1 MFKIFKKIKWFF
13 SYYKKEYTVAILLML
28 TSYGLFL
35 VPPKIIGE
43 VSDLISKR
51 TLTKEVLFSK
61 VILLLVVTIVIYLSN
76 LIWQY
81 FIFRSNDEI
90 GRIVRSNLAKKIL
103 WESPR
108 FFEIN
113 STGSLMGK
121 ITTDVSN
128 LAEMSGSGVLSFF
141 ESFVALS
148 IYLVAMLMID
158 PLLCLVSFIPLP
170 LIAVF
175 TKYVSARLYSLFDKV
190 EKVNDKI
197 NELVLENVLGVR
209 VIRAYSKEEN
219 EIKRFEERSKNLY
232 DKMMDESKTS
242 ALWGPIGRG
251 VSGASYVI
259 AFLFGAHQISKGA
272 LTIGQLITF
281 IMYLGNIVGPMF
293 SLGDFITMSN
303 QASASSDRIS
313 NVLNEKID
321 LPDGE
326 KELNSLWDKTIEF
339 RNFSFKYPSS
349 KSDLLK
355 EINLTIEPGQ
365 TLGVVGKVG
374 SGKTTFLKQI
384 LKFYKQNEGELFIGS
399 SDIVDIKSSTIR
411 DKIGYVPQNH
421 LVFSKSLEDNVL
433 FSKKKDS
440 KGGLSLE
447 EALSLADLEKDLSQ
461 LPNGIETMIGE
472 KGVSL
477 SGGQKQRLQIARAL
491 IIDPELLILDDS
503 LSAVDAKTEEK
514 ILKNLRETRK
524 GKMTF
529 ISSHRLSAVI
539 NADTIIV
546 LKDGRIDEI
555 GNHESL
561 MKNKGWYYEQFLKQ
575 QKEA

>member
-259 AFLFGAHQISKGA
+259 AFWSPSNFQR
-272 LTIGQLITF
+272 
-281 IMYLGNIVGPMF
+281 
-293 SLGDFITMSN
+293 SLNYRPAYNFYYVSWKY
-303 QASASSDRIS
+303 RRS
-313 NVLNEKID
+313 NVFSWRLYNHVQ
-321 LPDGE
+321 P
-326 KELNSLWDKTIEF
+326 S
-339 RNFSFKYPSS
+339 FSF
-349 KSDLLK
+349 
-355 EINLTIEPGQ
+355 I
-365 TLGVVGKVG
+365 
-374 SGKTTFLKQI
+374 
-384 LKFYKQNEGELFIGS
+384 
-399 SDIVDIKSSTIR
+399 
-411 DKIGYVPQNH
+411 
-421 LVFSKSLEDNVL
+421 
-433 FSKKKDS
+433 
-440 KGGLSLE
+440 
-447 EALSLADLEKDLSQ
+447 
-461 LPNGIETMIGE
+461 
-472 KGVSL
+472 
-477 SGGQKQRLQIARAL
+477 
-491 IIDPELLILDDS
+491 
-503 LSAVDAKTEEK
+503 
-514 ILKNLRETRK
+514 
-524 GKMTF
+524 
-529 ISSHRLSAVI
+529 
-539 NADTIIV
+539 
-546 LKDGRIDEI
+546 
-555 GNHESL
+555 
-561 MKNKGWYYEQFLKQ
+561 
-575 QKEA
+575 